1 MFLNLYTKMQ
11 TLLTNKQKMQKMASL
26 LGLSL
31 GFLAIMAP
39 ETAFAYGL
47 PWENPIRQVAASLC
61 GPVARGIG
69 IVALVAAGLLIAF
82 GEVKGWIHNM
92 MIVLIGVSIA
102 VLAPSFLSMLGV
114 VSDIACN

>member
-1 MFLNLYTKMQ
+1 MILNWYTKMQ
-11 TLLTNKQKMQKMASL
+11 ALRTDRKAVQKIISL
-26 LGLSL
+26 LAVSL
-31 GFLAIMAP
+31 GLFAILAP
-39 ETAFAYGL
+39 DTAFAAL

-114 VSDIACN
+114 SSDVACN

>member
-1 MFLNLYTKMQ
+1 MLLSSYIR
-11 TLLTNKQKMQKMASL
+11 TLMVLIDREHVKRFAMMGALVISGMVLFMPEMAS
-26 LGLSL
+26 
-31 GFLAIMAP
+31 AAP
-39 ETAFAYGL
+39 L

-102 VLAPSFLSMLGV
+102 VLAPSFLGMLGV

>member
-1 MFLNLYTKMQ
+1 MKLNMFSKMQ
-11 TLLTNKQKMQKMASL
+11 IPAINPVEVRSFVSYLVLMTVGALMLMPEMAN
-26 LGLSL
+26 
-31 GFLAIMAP
+31 AA
-39 ETAFAYGL
+39 L

-61 GPVARGIG
+61 GPVARGVG
-69 IVALVAAGLLIAF
+69 VVALVASGLLIAF

-102 VLAPSFLSMLGV
+102 VLAPSFLGMLGV

>member
-1 MFLNLYTKMQ
+1 M
-11 TLLTNKQKMQKMASL
+11 LLTTYIKTHMAL
-26 LGLSL
+26 IDREHMKRAAMLIA
-31 GFLAIMAP
+31 LAISAMALFSP
-39 ETAFAYGL
+39 EIASAAL

-102 VLAPSFLSMLGV
+102 VLAPSFLGMLGV

>member
-1 MFLNLYTKMQ
+1 MLLSSYIKILAAHIDQEMLKKGVMFLALVVSAIVVMQ
-11 TLLTNKQKMQKMASL
+11 PEMAS
-26 LGLSL
+26 
-31 GFLAIMAP
+31 AA
-39 ETAFAYGL
+39 L

-61 GPVARGIG
+61 GPVARGVG
-69 IVALVAAGLLIAF
+69 VVALVASGLLIAF

-114 VSDIACN
+114 VSDIACQ